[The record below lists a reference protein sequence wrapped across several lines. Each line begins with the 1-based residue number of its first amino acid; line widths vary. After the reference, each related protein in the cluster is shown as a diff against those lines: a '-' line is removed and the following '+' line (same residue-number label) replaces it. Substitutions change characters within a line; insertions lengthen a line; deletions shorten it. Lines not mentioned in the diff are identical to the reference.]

1 MPLLQGRISFVA
13 VYNGENV
20 IVYQLSL
27 AFGWWNKNSITNQ
40 IYKCLFKPLKWQN
53 IQRLFVE
60 YFVTFF

>member
-1 MPLLQGRISFVA
+1 MSLFEGRISFVA

-40 IYKCLFKPLKWQN
+40 IYRCLF
-53 IQRLFVE
+53 
-60 YFVTFF
+60 